1 MASACSLTIEQ
12 LGDREL
18 LITRRFDAPR
28 QLVFAAHTE
37 PALIRQWLLGPGGW
51 TMPVC
56 EVDLQP
62 GGHFR
67 YVWRK
72 GKTEMGLTGRFVE
85 IVPPERLV
93 HTEMW
98 DDNWTAGEAL
108 ITTTFV
114 EGHSSTVLAVLVRY
128 ASPASREQAL
138 KTGMTEGM
146 TETYDRLATL
156 LTTSLTGE
164 QTH

>member
-1 MASACSLTIEQ
+1 MLNDSSLTIEQ

-18 LITRRFDAPR
+18 LISRGFAAPR

-56 EVDLQP
+56 EVDLKV
-62 GGHFR
+62 GGQFR

-72 GKTEMGLTGRFVE
+72 GTSEMGLTGAFVE
-85 IVPPERLV
+85 VEPPGRLV

-98 DDNWTAGEAL
+98 DDNWTVGETVV
-108 ITTTFV
+108 TTTFV
-114 EGHSSTVLAVLVRY
+114 ESHGQTTMSCLIRY
-128 ASPASREQAL
+128 ASPASRELAL
-138 KTGMTEGM
+138 KTGMTTGM
-146 TETYDRLATL
+146 EATYARLATL
-156 LTTSLTGE
+156 MASTAPGR
-164 QTH
+164 